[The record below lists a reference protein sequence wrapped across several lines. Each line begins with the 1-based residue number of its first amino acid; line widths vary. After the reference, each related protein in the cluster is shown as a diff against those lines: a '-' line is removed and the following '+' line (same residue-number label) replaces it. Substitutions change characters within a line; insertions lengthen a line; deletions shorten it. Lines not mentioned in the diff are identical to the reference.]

1 MSKNIWCIRHGTAL
15 HNTLF
20 RLIGKKAYTDKIY
33 TDTPLVETGE
43 IESRTLGNT
52 WRDIH
57 KIDVVF
63 VSPSKRTLQ
72 TATNIFKNTTKKL
85 IAIDEI
91 TEYPQSVEY
100 CNKRKN
106 KTQLKKL
113 YPSVDFSNLNE
124 ISPYWIDDTD
134 VKESEKECL
143 ERAKKFKEF
152 LMSRPEK
159 NICIVTHSSFLKGF
173 MFGKLQDLEQELHH
187 CYPYKF
193 SL

>member
-33 TDTPLVETGE
+33 TDTPLVENGE
-43 IESRTLGNT
+43 IQSRTLGST
-52 WRDIH
+52 WKNIR

-72 TATNIFKNTTKKL
+72 TATNIFKNTKKKI

-106 KTQLKKL
+106 KTQLKEL
-113 YPSVDFSNLNE
+113 YPNVDFSMLDE
-124 ISPYWIDDTD
+124 VSPYWINDTD
-134 VKESEKECL
+134 VEESEKECL
-143 ERAKKFKEF
+143 KRVRIFKEF

-159 NICIVTHSSFLKGF
+159 NICIVSHSSLLKGF
-173 MFGKLQDLEQELHH
+173 MFGRLHNLTQELNH

-193 SL
+193 TL

>member
-20 RLIGKKAYTDKIY
+20 RLIGEKAYTDKIY
-33 TDTPLVETGE
+33 TDTSLVETGE

-72 TATNIFKNTTKKL
+72 TATHIFKNTTKKL

-106 KTQLKKL
+106 KTQLKEL

>member
-20 RLIGKKAYTDKIY
+20 SLIGKRAYTDKIY
-33 TDTPLVETGE
+33 TDTPLVENGE
-43 IESRTLGNT
+43 IQSRTLGGT
-52 WRDIH
+52 WKDIH

-63 VSPSKRTLQ
+63 ASPCKRTLQ
-72 TATNIFKNTTKKL
+72 TATNIFKNTTKKI

-106 KTQLKKL
+106 KTELKEL
-113 YPSVDFSNLNE
+113 YPTVDFSMLDE
-124 ISPYWIDDTD
+124 VSPYWIDDTD
-134 VKESEKECL
+134 VEESEKECL
-143 ERAKKFKEF
+143 NRVRIFKEF
-152 LMSRPEK
+152 LISRPEK
-159 NICIVTHSSFLKGF
+159 NICIVSHSSLLKGF
-173 MFGKLQDLEQELHH
+173 MFGRLDNLTQELRY

-193 SL
+193 TL